1 MNAAEILIAAGAEN
15 RIALECGER
24 KLSYGELRDAV
35 GRAAGAWRT
44 LGLHEDERVLIF
56 APDGLDWVIAYLGAI
71 AAGGV
76 AVGLNSRLFEKELG
90 VILAESGARFIC
102 CESGSLPLLTGLC
115 AQLENPPRILEMDDA
130 AAEWPRLL
138 GSTPALAPVPRQPED
153 MALWIYTSG
162 TTGRPKAVIHAQRM
176 AEGCLAVARDI
187 LGLSAADRL
196 YASSKLFFAYSLGN
210 SLFAGLRLGATVVLD
225 GEWPTAERVAQVCE
239 RHHPT
244 VLFSVPTLYRKI
256 TQAGLAQRLKAAGV
270 RHYVSAG
277 ESLPVSVRREL
288 ERATGAAPLSGYG
301 TSETLFLMLYCRDDS
316 GVLRATPLTEARNCD
331 AFGESDEPDAGLPRR
346 LCLRHPSVAL
356 GYWQR
361 PDAQAD
367 FKDGWFSPGDLFVP
381 SGEEGNAW
389 EFSGRTDDMLKISG
403 QWVSTIAVDQA
414 LLAACGDSV
423 QELGSVAVKNAEGL
437 TEIAVLVV
445 PSADRAADARA
456 RLAAGIAAL
465 PGFKRPR
472 RISFVESLPR
482 TATGKLQR
490 NKLAGM
496 LQERTGGWHYPPGS

>member
-1 MNAAEILIAAGAEN
+1 MNAAELLIAAGAESQ
-15 RIALECGER
+15 IALECGER
-24 KLSYGELRDAV
+24 TFSYGELRGAV
-35 GRAAGAWRT
+35 GRAAGAWRK
-44 LGLHEDERVLIF
+44 LGLLEDERVLIF
-56 APDGLDWVIAYLGAI
+56 APDSIDWVIAFLGAI

-90 VILAESGARFIC
+90 IILAESGARFIW
-102 CESGSLPLLTGLC
+102 CESGSLQLLAGLC
-115 AQLENPPRILEMDDA
+115 AKLENPPRVLVMDVVGS
-130 AAEWPRLL
+130 EWQQLL
-138 GSTPALAPVPRQPED
+138 DSTPALAPLQRRPED

-176 AEGCLAVARDI
+176 VDGCTAVAREI
-187 LGLSAADRL
+187 LGLTASDRL
-196 YASSKLFFAYSLGN
+196 FASSKMFFAYSLGN
-210 SLFAGLRLGATVVLD
+210 SLVAGLRLGATVVLD
-225 GEWPTAERVAQVCE
+225 EEWPTAERVAAVCE

-244 VLFSVPTLYRKI
+244 VLFSVPTLYHKLI
-256 TQAGLAQRLKAAGV
+256 QSGIAQRLKAAGV

-301 TSETLFLMLYCRDDS
+301 TSETLALMLYSRDAS
-316 GVLRATPLTEARNCD
+316 GVLRPTPLTEVRNC
-331 AFGESDEPDAGLPRR
+331 EPVSHQDIGMPRR
-346 LCLRHPSVAL
+346 LCVRHPSVAL

-367 FKDGWFSPGDLFVP
+367 FHDGWFSPGDLFLP
-381 SGEEGNAW
+381 YGGEAHAW
-389 EFSGRTDDMLKISG
+389 EYSGRTDDMLKISG

-423 QELGSVAVKNAEGL
+423 QELGSVAVRNAEGL
-437 TEIAVLVV
+437 TEIAVFVV
-445 PSADRAADARA
+445 PSTGRADDAQA
-456 RLAAGIAAL
+456 RLAAGIATL

-472 RISFVESLPR
+472 RIRFVDGLPR

-496 LQERTGGWHYPPGS
+496 LEE